1 MGGAATLAML
11 GIVHVFG
18 KTTAERYQKIHMREK
33 VAARRITIDTA
44 SCRSLQTEQQAP
56 RKERMSSKTASPSS
70 KRRAVAEDPSADE
83 TMSKIAELELQI
95 SESRKYYNNIVTLLS
110 MLEVDDNNARR
121 PKLAVAVSLC
131 RVFSRLI
138 ASGNMVETNRAD
150 ENERIIVAW
159 LKERGQEYQ
168 KALIAIMREGDAS
181 AQVCIWSRTPL
192 HLGSMANGGRLR
204 L

>member
-1 MGGAATLAML
+1 MPVPTDGAA
-11 GIVHVFG
+11 
-18 KTTAERYQKIHMREK
+18 
-33 VAARRITIDTA
+33 
-44 SCRSLQTEQQAP
+44 
-56 RKERMSSKTASPSS
+56 SSKKRKNVKPNGVPSS

-110 MLEVDDNNARR
+110 MLEVDYNNARR